1 MALTKKVMGVVAAIA
16 LVLTTVLTFAFK
28 ADKNVNNKAGKTLAS
43 LWYEYDNVG
52 PRTSASSY
60 NIVATQPSNDG
71 EASEFCPETGEV
83 CLIKAPEGTSGH
95 PATFSPTLQTEIN
108 TAVSSDTETA
118 NVKLRAD

>member
-1 MALTKKVMGVVAAIA
+1 MALTKKVMGAVAAIA
-16 LVLTTVLTFAFK
+16 LVLTTILSFAFK
-28 ADKNVNNKAGKTLAS
+28 ADNKMNNKADKSLAS

-52 PRTSASSY
+52 SRTSASSY
-60 NIVATQPSNDG
+60 NLVATQPSNDE
-71 EASEFCPETGEV
+71 EASDFCPETGEV

-95 PATFSPTLQTEIN
+95 PASFSPSLQTEIN